1 MITIDE
7 LLVKLKN
14 ISDDG
19 SANLPVN
26 TVVIDPDYNI
36 TKYNIED
43 VNVIIGRKKEGFV
56 SLESR

>member
-1 MITIDE
+1 MTIDE

-19 SANLPVN
+19 YGNLTVN
-26 TVVIDPDYNI
+26 TVVIDPNYNI

-43 VNVIIGRKKEGFV
+43 VNVIIGRKKEGYV
-56 SLESR
+56 TLESR

>member
-1 MITIDE
+1 MTIDE
-7 LLVKLKN
+7 LLAKLKN
-14 ISDDG
+14 ISNDG
-19 SANLPVN
+19 YGDLTVN
-26 TVVIDPDYNI
+26 TVVIDPNYNI

>member
-1 MITIDE
+1 MTIDE

-19 SANLPVN
+19 YGNLTVN
-26 TVVIDPDYNI
+26 TVVIDPNYNI

-43 VNVIIGRKKEGFV
+43 VNVIIGRKKNGFV

>member
-1 MITIDE
+1 MTIDE

-19 SANLPVN
+19 YGNLTVN
-26 TVVIDPDYNI
+26 TVVIDPNYNI

-43 VNVIIGRKKEGFV
+43 VNVILGRKKEGFV

>member
-1 MITIDE
+1 MTIDE
-7 LLVKLKN
+7 LLAKLKN

-19 SANLPVN
+19 YGNLTVN
-26 TVVIDPDYNI
+26 TVVIDPNYNI

-43 VNVIIGRKKEGFV
+43 VNVIIGRKKNRFV

>member
-1 MITIDE
+1 MTIDE
-7 LLVKLKN
+7 LLAKLKN

-19 SANLPVN
+19 YGDLTVN
-26 TVVIDPDYNI
+26 TVVIDPNYNI

-43 VNVIIGRKKEGFV
+43 VNVIIGRKKERFV

>member
-1 MITIDE
+1 MTIDE

-19 SANLPVN
+19 YGNLTVN
-26 TVVIDPDYNI
+26 TVVIDPNYNI

-43 VNVIIGRKKEGFV
+43 VNIIIGRKKEGYV
-56 SLESR
+56 TLESR

>member
-1 MITIDE
+1 MTIDE

-19 SANLPVN
+19 YGNLTVN
-26 TVVIDPDYNI
+26 TVVIDPNYNI

-43 VNVIIGRKKEGFV
+43 VNVIIGGKKEGYV
-56 SLESR
+56 TLESR

>member
-1 MITIDE
+1 MKIDE

-19 SANLPVN
+19 YGDLTVN
-26 TVVIDPDYNI
+26 TVVIDPNYNI

-43 VNVIIGRKKEGFV
+43 VNVIIGRKKEGYV
-56 SLESR
+56 TLESR

>member
-19 SANLPVN
+19 YGNLTVN
-26 TVVIDPDYNI
+26 TVVIDPNYNI
-36 TKYNIED
+36 TKDNIED
-43 VNVIIGRKKEGFV
+43 VNVIIGRKKEGYV
-56 SLESR
+56 TLESR

>member
-1 MITIDE
+1 MTIDE
-7 LLVKLKN
+7 LLAKLKN

-19 SANLPVN
+19 YGNLTVN

-43 VNVIIGRKKEGFV
+43 VNVIIGRKKEGYV
-56 SLESR
+56 TLESR

>member
-1 MITIDE
+1 MTIDE

-19 SANLPVN
+19 YGDLTVN
-26 TVVIDPDYNI
+26 TVVIDPNYNI

-43 VNVIIGRKKEGFV
+43 INVIIGRKKEGYV
-56 SLESR
+56 TLESR

>member
-19 SANLPVN
+19 YGNLTVN
-26 TVVIDPDYNI
+26 TVVIDPNYNI

-43 VNVIIGRKKEGFV
+43 VNVIIGRKKNGFV

>member
-1 MITIDE
+1 MTIDE
-7 LLVKLKN
+7 LLIKLKN

-19 SANLPVN
+19 YGDLTVN
-26 TVVIDPDYNI
+26 TVVIDPNYNI

>member
-1 MITIDE
+1 MAIDE

-19 SANLPVN
+19 YGDLTVN
-26 TVVIDPDYNI
+26 TVVIDPNYNI

-43 VNVIIGRKKEGFV
+43 VNVIIGRKKEGYV
-56 SLESR
+56 VLESR

>member
-1 MITIDE
+1 MTIDE

-19 SANLPVN
+19 YGDLTIN
-26 TVVIDPDYNI
+26 TVVIDPNYNI

-43 VNVIIGRKKEGFV
+43 INVIIDRKKEGFV

>member
-1 MITIDE
+1 MTIDE

-19 SANLPVN
+19 YGNLTVN
-26 TVVIDPDYNI
+26 TVVIDPNYNI

-43 VNVIIGRKKEGFV
+43 VNVIIGRKKEGYV
-56 SLESR
+56 TLESQ

>member
-1 MITIDE
+1 MTIDE
-7 LLVKLKN
+7 LLAKLKN

-19 SANLPVN
+19 YGNLTVN
-26 TVVIDPDYNI
+26 TVVIDPNYNI

-43 VNVIIGRKKEGFV
+43 INVIIGRKKEGFV

>member
-1 MITIDE
+1 MTIDE
-7 LLVKLKN
+7 LLAKLKN

-19 SANLPVN
+19 YGNLTVN
-26 TVVIDPDYNI
+26 TVVIDPNYNI

-43 VNVIIGRKKEGFV
+43 VNVIIGRKKNGFV